1 MDFDDHRQIERLIY
15 LYPYH
20 LDEGRFDELGQLFGH
35 ADLYIGDELAAS
47 RDPVAVAELWSR
59 FVRLYPNG
67 TPRTRHMATNLL
79 IEDDGP
85 ARARAHSYVLVVQ
98 HTPGALLA
106 PIIAG
111 DYLDRFAKVGGT
123 WRFTERRIGN
133 DLFGDLSHHL
143 LQPID
148 IGTDIRPQRWGDRP

>member
-20 LDEGRFDELGQLFGH
+20 LDEGRFDLMAELFSD
-35 ADLYIGDELAAS
+35 ADLYIGGELVAHH
-47 RDPVAVAELWSR
+47 DPDSVVELWNR
-59 FVRLYPNG
+59 YIRVYPNG
-67 TPRTRHMATNLL
+67 TPRTRHIATNLL

-85 ARARAHSYVLVVQ
+85 DHARAHSYILVVQ
-98 HTPGALLA
+98 HAPGASLA

-111 DYLDRFAKVGGT
+111 DYLDWFAKVDGA
-123 WRFTERRIGN
+123 WRFTERHIGN

-143 LQPID
+143 LRPMDVVDD
-148 IGTDIRPQRWGDRP
+148 IPPQRWPERP

>member
-1 MDFDDHRQIERLIY
+1 MEFEDHRQIERLIY

-20 LDEGRFDELGQLFGH
+20 LDEGRFDRLGELFAH
-35 ADLYIGDELAAS
+35 ADLYIGGELAAS
-47 RDPVAVAELWSR
+47 SDPVTVAGLWAR

-67 TPRTRHMATNLL
+67 TPRTRHVATNVI

-85 ARARAHSYVLVVQ
+85 DRARAHSYVLVLQ

-111 DYLDRFAKVGGT
+111 DYLDRFARVDGV
-123 WRFTERRIGN
+123 WRFTERHVGD

-143 LQPID
+143 LQPIEVR
-148 IGTDIRPQRWGDRP
+148 TDIRPQRWEDRR